1 MLTVISICGW
11 RFINFV
17 GSNCSELFITR
28 FMYICLVCDSDNSS
42 LSATNDNCSP
52 RWIVHYQSRGHG
64 YGLHIPAAT
73 SVQLCLE
80 ACAASTTCILAHW
93 NRLYEL
99 ACWLFTVRS
108 RHRYYL
114 DHVTQFEIV
123 RQCDNSSGT
132 WHLCESFRLYVKV
145 CSKLHEWTTPTES
158 RICSPVK
165 SSWLPRELC

>member
-1 MLTVISICGW
+1 MSILAVLLLMLTVISICGW

-52 RWIVHYQSRGHG
+52 RWIVHYQSRGG
-64 YGLHIPAAT
+64 GAASHIPTAT
-73 SVQLCLE
+73 SPQLCLV
-80 ACAASTTCILAHW
+80 ACAASTTCILAYW
-93 NRLYEL
+93 TRRYK

-108 RHRYYL
+108 RHRWYL

-132 WHLCESFRLYVKV
+132 
-145 CSKLHEWTTPTES
+145 
-158 RICSPVK
+158 
-165 SSWLPRELC
+165 

>member
-1 MLTVISICGW
+1 MDVLGHGVHLCC
-11 RFINFV
+11 V
-17 GSNCSELFITR
+17 CS
-28 FMYICLVCDSDNSS
+28 DDSS

-52 RWIVHYQSRGHG
+52 RWIVHHQSRVISAASQIHS
-64 YGLHIPAAT
+64 AT
-73 SVQLCLE
+73 SPQLCLE

-93 NRLYEL
+93 NRLYE

-114 DHVTQFEIV
+114 DHATQFEIV

-158 RICSPVK
+158 QICSPVK